1 MEEPPNKL
9 MKISEN
15 ENEKNENEKN
25 DLDEECEYSPLHF
38 SSIIKSK
45 NINHIKSYLSLINI
59 LRNEHSIISILIKE
73 TSSFSYSSLNIIIE
87 ILNNKG
93 VNFNLV
99 NNMDNTPLRC
109 SIMNCNIPMIRNL
122 INIKVNL
129 DNKFSLHLAIIH
141 LNIEIVK
148 ELLNAGANPNLQD
161 NEGNTPIMLA
171 AFYHNTEIFD
181 LLFNLNVNIDLSLKN
196 NKGWTAL
203 IAACNNDAPVYCSN
217 KEIITKLI
225 EKGSLINEI
234 DNNGNTALNM
244 ISNNINDYTK
254 LIIIILLEA
263 GADPDIADNMGDT
276 PLINIARSNYITSI
290 HNIISCMI
298 HITNYGANLNHKN
311 KYNET
316 IYTIMDTEI
325 KEYFE
330 ICATFSKKQINQKIF
345 INRNC
350 LICDEKENKMVYL
363 DVCQHIIMCFKCFQQ
378 LQNYSIK
385 NDTSNKCP
393 LCNTNIG
400 GYRIVEYM
408 NE

>member
-1 MEEPPNKL
+1 MEEPSNKL
-9 MKISEN
+9 MKINESEN
-15 ENEKNENEKN
+15 NNLEI
-25 DLDEECEYSPLHF
+25 DEECEYSPLHF
-38 SSIIKSK
+38 SSILKSK
-45 NINHIKSYLSLINI
+45 NINHIKSYLYLINI
-59 LRNEHSIISILIKE
+59 LRNEHNIISILIKE
-73 TSSFSYSSLNIIIE
+73 TSSFSYSSLNIIID
-87 ILNNKG
+87 ILNKKG
-93 VNFNLV
+93 VNFNLL
-99 NNMDNTPLRC
+99 NNIDNTPLRC
-109 SIMNCNIPMIRNL
+109 SIMNGNIPMILNL
-122 INIKVNL
+122 INIKVNMNL
-129 DNKFSLHLAIIH
+129 KCPLHLAIIH
-141 LNIEIVK
+141 QNIEITK
-148 ELLNAGANPNLQD
+148 ELLNAGADPNLQD

-171 AFYHNTEIFD
+171 AFYHNTEIAD
-181 LLFNLNVNIDLSLKN
+181 LLFNLDVNIDLSLKN

-203 IAACNNDAPVYCSN
+203 IAGCNNDAPAYSSN

-225 EKGSLINEI
+225 SKGISINEK

-244 ISNNINDYTK
+244 LSNNINDYTK
-254 LIIIILLEA
+254 LIIAILLEA
-263 GADPDIADNMGDT
+263 GADPNIDDNIGDT

-298 HITNYGANLNHKN
+298 MITNYGANLNHKN
-311 KYNET
+311 KDNET
-316 IYTIMDTEI
+316 IYTIMDNEI

-330 ICATFSKKQINQKIF
+330 ICSTYSKKQINQKIF

-363 DVCQHIIMCFKCFQQ
+363 DVCQHIVICFKCYQQ

>member
-1 MEEPPNKL
+1 
-9 MKISEN
+9 
-15 ENEKNENEKN
+15 
-25 DLDEECEYSPLHF
+25 
-38 SSIIKSK
+38 
-45 NINHIKSYLSLINI
+45 LSLINI

-73 TSSFSYSSLNIIIE
+73 TSSFSYNSLNFIIE

-109 SIMNCNIPMIRNL
+109 SIMNGNIPMIRNL

-129 DNKFSLHLAIIH
+129 DNKFPLHLSIIH
-141 LNIEIVK
+141 QNIEITK

-161 NEGNTPIMLA
+161 NEGNTPIILA
-171 AFYHNTEIFD
+171 AFYHNTEIAD
-181 LLFNLNVNIDLSLKN
+181 LLFNLDVNIDLSIKN

-203 IAACNNDAPVYCSN
+203 IAGCNNDAPAYSSN

-225 EKGSLINEI
+225 EKGSLINEK

-244 ISNNINDYTK
+244 LSNNINDYTK
-254 LIIIILLEA
+254 LIITILLEA
-263 GADPDIADNMGDT
+263 GADPNIDDNRGDT

-311 KYNET
+311 KENET
-316 IYTIMDTEI
+316 IYTIMDHEI

-330 ICATFSKKQINQKIF
+330 ICSTYSKKQINQKIF

-350 LICDEKENKMVYL
+350 LICYEKKNKMVYL
-363 DVCQHIIMCFKCFQQ
+363 DVCQHIVICFKCYQQ
-378 LQNYSIK
+378 LQNYSI
-385 NDTSNKCP
+385 NNNTTCKCP
-393 LCNTNIG
+393 LCNTNIA

-408 NE
+408 DD